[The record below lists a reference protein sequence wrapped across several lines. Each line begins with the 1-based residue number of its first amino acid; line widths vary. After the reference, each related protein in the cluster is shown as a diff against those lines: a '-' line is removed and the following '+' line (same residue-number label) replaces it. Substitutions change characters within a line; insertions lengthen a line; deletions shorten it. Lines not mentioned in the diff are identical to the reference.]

1 MIVENLQLVD
11 FNDLFV
17 IAIGMSMAY
26 VVVEKDTSFFSILSH
41 ITALVKNMTL
51 RKKMKPQQQE
61 EAVISR
67 INFYLNSGLLPDTTR
82 GALNLV
88 SKKAEEVMKKIQK
101 LEKWSE
107 HKLEFHTRTYFLNVI
122 SCDCFFFGLFSLFV
136 GTFQHYERVCIDG
149 LMQVMLL
156 TLILLLVH
164 CLVFEHLEISGWK
177 SYAKPRI
184 ILHCLLMIL
193 ALYVGITFLGTPI
206 VPISCGWL
214 AIISVIGCFIGFIAY
229 FIMNIIANITLLCII
244 ISKIIGLDISSEAKG
259 HTDDINRYKPELD
272 KISEQLKN
280 ENLIDEINVT
290 AGNKSTYV

>member
-88 SKKAEEVMKKIQK
+88 SKKAEEVMKKIQ
-101 LEKWSE
+101 
-107 HKLEFHTRTYFLNVI
+107 NGVI
-122 SCDCFFFGLFSLFV
+122 
-136 GTFQHYERVCIDG
+136 
-149 LMQVMLL
+149 
-156 TLILLLVH
+156 
-164 CLVFEHLEISGWK
+164 
-177 SYAKPRI
+177 
-184 ILHCLLMIL
+184 
-193 ALYVGITFLGTPI
+193 
-206 VPISCGWL
+206 
-214 AIISVIGCFIGFIAY
+214 
-229 FIMNIIANITLLCII
+229 
-244 ISKIIGLDISSEAKG
+244 
-259 HTDDINRYKPELD
+259 IN
-272 KISEQLKN
+272 
-280 ENLIDEINVT
+280 
-290 AGNKSTYV
+290 